1 MAMGPGPLV
10 LLMRCS
16 WHRRTQLTSGRESKE
31 RPRHYNAQN
40 ALHNVHGT
48 RGTEDIP
55 AHVTLN
61 QARTTDGQLAKDQP
75 PPVRSRKGQRCER
88 TQLIASDNR
97 VLITPA
103 PARRHHTRS

>member
-55 AHVTLN
+55 PHVTLN
-61 QARTTDGQLAKDQP
+61 QARTTDGALAKDQP
-75 PPVRSRKGQRCER
+75 APVRSRKGHRFER
-88 TQLIASDNR
+88 TPLTASPNR
-97 VLITPA
+97 PLTTP
-103 PARRHHTRS
+103 PPPTPPHPRY